1 MATEAKKDKLRA
13 FYRDMCMSLQL
24 CMRALSLYSP
34 EHPGTK
40 KKVAHLFRLLNTY
53 LTQRTSLTLLFIG
66 GHVTVENTGLPEIS
80 GNLRQ
85 LIQWMGAIHLERVVF
100 RRGLG
105 SGELVRFFQLLLSL
119 FKDPSNADLV
129 LAKNQESLPHIIT
142 GGLPLEI
149 GSGSA
154 QEDSPGT
161 LEKARKA
168 VLSISNQLKDLF
180 TGINGALSK
189 PQLSKAEK
197 VTEKIRGMNVNG
209 KIPLKILIYRR
220 SADPDPYLHALNVS
234 ALSMSLSERL
244 ELEESTVLEVGL
256 SALLHD
262 IGLHLTSGGPLSK
275 TPAVKLEEK
284 KLQWEHPIRG
294 SQILLATAGI
304 PEIAPLVAYEHHIH
318 YDGDGYP
325 KQKRPRNLN
334 MASMITFITNS
345 YDNLRRNRP
354 EHDALSLT
362 DTLNWMDRRLGTH
375 FHPILLKQFRAL
387 IKAPAEEQV

>member
-1 MATEAKKDKLRA
+1 MSTEAKKDKFRA
-13 FYRDMCMSLQL
+13 FYCDICMSLQHGL
-24 CMRALSLYSP
+24 RALSLYSP

-40 KKVAHLFRLLNTY
+40 KKVAHLLQQLNTY
-53 LTQRTSLTLLFIG
+53 LTQKTSLTLLFIG

-80 GNLRQ
+80 GNLKQ

-105 SGELVRFFQLLLSL
+105 PGELVRFFQLLLPL

-161 LEKARKA
+161 LEKARKS
-168 VLSISNQLKDLF
+168 VLDLSIHLKDLF
-180 TGINGALSK
+180 TGINGPLSK
-189 PQLSKAEK
+189 PQLTKAQK
-197 VTEKIRGMNVNG
+197 MTEKIRGMNVNG

-220 SADPDPYLHALNVS
+220 STDPDPYLHALNVS
-234 ALSMSLSERL
+234 ALSMSLAAGL
-244 ELEESTVLEVGL
+244 ELEESTVLAVGL

-262 IGLHLTSGGPLSK
+262 IGLHLTPEGPPSK

-284 KLQWEHPIRG
+284 KRQWEHPIKG

-304 PEIAPLVAYEHHIH
+304 AEIAPLVAYEHHIH

-354 EHDALSLT
+354 DHDALSLT
-362 DTLNWMDRRLGTH
+362 DTLDWMDRRLGTH